1 MIIGIDFV
9 TLAQAFSITVRTL
22 YRPNRFSLR
31 QYDKMLFL
39 LIHVTSLLVWQEL
52 KNKVTFEGLQEKKM
66 LALSFNSKMQ
76 YMFLKKK
83 KVAEK
88 WQTSSGL
95 DFSFKVDWLR
105 LLSASVQ
112 FCFRPFTPPRSQCN
126 FLFRR
131 QVLQLQKC
139 LEGRMF
145 DPLCCP
151 ICSGWDY
158 LIMSKC
164 QNKTLFMGCNLTF
177 DLCPCSP
184 S

>member
-83 KVAEK
+83 K
-88 WQTSSGL
+88 
-95 DFSFKVDWLR
+95 
-105 LLSASVQ
+105 
-112 FCFRPFTPPRSQCN
+112 
-126 FLFRR
+126 
-131 QVLQLQKC
+131 
-139 LEGRMF
+139 
-145 DPLCCP
+145 
-151 ICSGWDY
+151 SGWEMTDVEWIR
-158 LIMSKC
+158 L
-164 QNKTLFMGCNLTF
+164 
-177 DLCPCSP
+177 
-184 S
+184 